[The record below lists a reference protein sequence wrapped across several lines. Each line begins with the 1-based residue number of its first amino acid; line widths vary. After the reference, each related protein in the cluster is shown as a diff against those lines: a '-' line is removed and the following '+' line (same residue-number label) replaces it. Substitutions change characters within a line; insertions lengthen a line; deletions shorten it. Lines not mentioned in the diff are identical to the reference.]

1 MILRPIVD
9 ESLVQAPRTRYA
21 ISAHLG
27 FRCSRSAMQLGPQR
41 SRWHLA
47 KVGATSHGE
56 RPGSRNWQLRA
67 ISATFRGWREPGVR
81 EPSINPSVAFEQAVD
96 LEDMSA
102 IQRSL
107 AESRCR

>member
-56 RPGSRNWQLRA
+56 TSWLKELAASGNLGDLSRVARTGRA
-67 ISATFRGWREPGVR
+67 R
-81 EPSINPSVAFEQAVD
+81 AFD
-96 LEDMSA
+96 
-102 IQRSL
+102 
-107 AESRCR
+107 